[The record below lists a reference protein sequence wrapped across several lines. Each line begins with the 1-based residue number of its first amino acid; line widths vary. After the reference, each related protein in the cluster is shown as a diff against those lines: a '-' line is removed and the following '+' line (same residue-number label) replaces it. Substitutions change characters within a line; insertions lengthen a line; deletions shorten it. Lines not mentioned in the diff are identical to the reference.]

1 MIPLLAN
8 GGDLTILRAL
18 ATHSFGKWAVTWPE
32 SVPENQR
39 PNPGKGR
46 EFGYIADLNHPAG
59 RLGRRFARAD
69 IAIAAAEYYDGNII
83 PHTGASNVE
92 KTIDECATRSA
103 GDTTLDREIT
113 REGLGAYLPGV
124 DFSAG
129 DIVPVE
135 IWGRILHLQVQ
146 RTEKDRVQVG
156 NSIMA
161 NLAAAGDKTEELR
174 RALVAERRERLK
186 TGDAIT
192 QTANAARADALD
204 AKAAAARAVTKT
216 EFEYA
221 PATDRLTA
229 PSSGWSLAYP
239 ADATIIWQRPITH
252 YGDGRTERG
261 TATVITGATGPQ
273 GPKGSKGDTG
283 RDGIPGRDGT
293 RLTSTTVTYAASTS
307 GTTAPSSGWQ
317 NQPPTAAPGQ
327 FVWTK
332 LTITYSDGTTEDAY
346 TVGKIGNTGATG
358 PQGPKGSKGDTG
370 RDGIPGKDGTRLTST
385 TVTYAASTS
394 GTNAPSQGWQSQPPT
409 AAPGQFVWTRFVWK
423 YSDGTS
429 ETGYSVGKIGDTGPR
444 GPQGPKGNTG
454 AQGLRG
460 PQGESV
466 HQVIKLWR
474 WAASKP
480 ATPTGANI
488 SGWAT
493 TQPAYQVGT
502 TLWTTT
508 LTIFSTGR
516 RDYTP
521 VTEEASV
528 SAATAIAAESANNK
542 NRVFYSATGAG
553 STRGER
559 EGDTWFQYSG
569 TTIVGQWRWTGSS
582 WAPQTI
588 GNQVIANLDA
598 GKITSGI
605 IDARRIAAGSI
616 DATKIKA
623 DSISVREI
631 NAEALIPQGTS
642 LIAWEVPKPGAAP
655 VPIWWNQGTP
665 QTVGGGDS
673 KHWFHP
679 GGENIFMFTR
689 KTTSP
694 PRRLMKVKPGRIY
707 QLRFWAWA
715 AKPGSRLYI
724 EMRDQN
730 GRHAVRSGT
739 VGPGPG
745 NTYNGVDHNHI
756 WNGRHEQHN
765 AGQGDKYLVN
775 NWEVPTE
782 PTLVESDITFNSDV
796 EYAYLS
802 NFYWN
807 HNGTVTTQ
815 YFTGL
820 TLDLDESTQQEIN
833 KANSALQSA
842 AMDLMEAQQAYS
854 AKILTA
860 AVDYT
865 DSRAP
870 RQWFFKNTD
879 KKARDPDPGLYRGVT
894 ITMHEPYY
902 STYYRNVDY
911 ITVRAPKSAEVD
923 QITAVTVG
931 KNATVK
937 LFRYGASD
945 LLGGANIRL
954 GGQYIESCI
963 ITVTYVAASVLPKVS
978 REQHALAAARAEFE
992 RKAADLSVLTSRH
1005 L

>member
-1 MIPLLAN
+1 M
-8 GGDLTILRAL
+8 
-18 ATHSFGKWAVTWPE
+18 
-32 SVPENQR
+32 
-39 PNPGKGR
+39 
-46 EFGYIADLNHPAG
+46 
-59 RLGRRFARAD
+59 
-69 IAIAAAEYYDGNII
+69 
-83 PHTGASNVE
+83 
-92 KTIDECATRSA
+92 
-103 GDTTLDREIT
+103 
-113 REGLGAYLPGV
+113 
-124 DFSAG
+124 
-129 DIVPVE
+129 
-135 IWGRILHLQVQ
+135 
-146 RTEKDRVQVG
+146 
-156 NSIMA
+156 
-161 NLAAAGDKTEELR
+161 
-174 RALVAERRERLK
+174 
-186 TGDAIT
+186 
-192 QTANAARADALD
+192 
-204 AKAAAARAVTKT
+204 
-216 EFEYA
+216 
-221 PATDRLTA
+221 
-229 PSSGWSLAYP
+229 
-239 ADATIIWQRPITH
+239 
-252 YGDGRTERG
+252 
-261 TATVITGATGPQ
+261 
-273 GPKGSKGDTG
+273 
-283 RDGIPGRDGT
+283 
-293 RLTSTTVTYAASTS
+293 
-307 GTTAPSSGWQ
+307 
-317 NQPPTAAPGQ
+317 
-327 FVWTK
+327 
-332 LTITYSDGTTEDAY
+332 
-346 TVGKIGNTGATG
+346 
-358 PQGPKGSKGDTG
+358 
-370 RDGIPGKDGTRLTST
+370 
-385 TVTYAASTS
+385 
-394 GTNAPSQGWQSQPPT
+394 
-409 AAPGQFVWTRFVWK
+409 
-423 YSDGTS
+423 
-429 ETGYSVGKIGDTGPR
+429 
-444 GPQGPKGNTG
+444 
-454 AQGLRG
+454 
-460 PQGESV
+460 
-466 HQVIKLWR
+466 
-474 WAASKP
+474 
-480 ATPTGANI
+480 
-488 SGWAT
+488 
-493 TQPAYQVGT
+493 
-502 TLWTTT
+502 
-508 LTIFSTGR
+508 
-516 RDYTP
+516 
-521 VTEEASV
+521 
-528 SAATAIAAESANNK
+528 
-542 NRVFYSATGAG
+542 
-553 STRGER
+553 
-559 EGDTWFQYSG
+559 
-569 TTIVGQWRWTGSS
+569 
-582 WAPQTI
+582 
-588 GNQVIANLDA
+588 
-598 GKITSGI
+598 
-605 IDARRIAAGSI
+605 
-616 DATKIKA
+616 
-623 DSISVREI
+623 
-631 NAEALIPQGTS
+631 
-642 LIAWEVPKPGAAP
+642 PKPGAAP
-655 VPIWWNQGTP
+655 VPIWWNQGAP

-715 AKPGSRLYI
+715 AKPGSRLYV

-923 QITAVTVG
+923 QITAVAVG
-931 KNATVK
+931 KNATVE